1 MSEVDL
7 NKVPPQPD
15 DGSPVMKL
23 GQVSVPAPDP
33 TTKPAPPPKWLAL
46 LSRWPTLQAKVLGL
60 YAQLPTLLGKLN
72 TQSEGLPTHIARVKA
87 LPGTHFG
94 VVVIGFGVLVSV
106 LVYILSEDVPVAL
119 PGCGNADVQE
129 VVRDLVKGALTQQGV
144 PAPKIDVSDFQSGG
158 SAPDAPRQ
166 LCTFVVS
173 DQGEKL
179 TMYMS
184 VSWKDVDTG
193 EYQVMI
199 GSTYDSV
206 SE

>member
-7 NKVPPQPD
+7 NKVLPQSD

-23 GQVSVPAPDP
+23 GPAPIPAPDP
-33 TTKPAPPPKWLAL
+33 TPKPAPPPKWLAL
-46 LSRWPTLQAKVLGL
+46 LSRWPTLQAKVQGL
-60 YAQLPTLLGKLN
+60 YVQLPMLLAQLQA
-72 TQSEGLPTHIARVKA
+72 QSENLPTHIARVKA

-94 VVVIGFGVLVSV
+94 FAVLGLVVVASL
-106 LVYILSEDVPVAL
+106 LVYVLSEDAPVAL
-119 PGCGNADVQE
+119 PGCGDADVQE
-129 VVRDLVKGALTQQGV
+129 VVRDLVKGALTQQGG

-173 DQGEKL
+173 DQGERL

-184 VSWKDVDTG
+184 VSWKDVDTR

>member
-1 MSEVDL
+1 
-7 NKVPPQPD
+7 
-15 DGSPVMKL
+15 MKL
-23 GQVSVPAPDP
+23 GSAPAPSPDSIP
-33 TTKPAPPPKWLAL
+33 KPAPPPKWLAL
-46 LSRWPTLQAKVLGL
+46 LSRWPTLQTKVLGL
-60 YAQLPTLLGKLN
+60 YTQLPTLLGKLN
-72 TQSEGLPTHIARVKA
+72 AQSEGLPTHIARVKA

-94 VVVIGFGVLVSV
+94 FAAFGLVVVASL
-106 LVYILSEDVPVAL
+106 LVYVLSEDDLVAL
-119 PGCGNADVQE
+119 PGCGDADVQE

-144 PAPKIDVSDFQSGG
+144 PEPKIDVSDFQSGG